1 MSKTI
6 ITNRKAYRDYEVM
19 ESLECG
25 IELKGS
31 EVKSLRAGKINLD
44 DSFARPVRSPTP
56 ALAGTSNGA
65 RSEKEEVFLYN
76 AHISQY
82 TEASYLN
89 VDPDRPRKLLLHK
102 NQIQRIIGKLTQKGL
117 TLVPLKIYFNDR
129 GFVKVDLALC
139 KGKKLY
145 DKRES
150 IKRRETDREMRREVK
165 RNR

>member
-1 MSKTI
+1 MSKSI
-6 ITNRKAYRDYEVM
+6 ITNRKAYRDYEIL
-19 ESLECG
+19 ESLEGG

-44 DSFARPVRSPTP
+44 DSFAR
-56 ALAGTSNGA
+56 AD
-65 RSEKEEVFLYN
+65 KEEIFLYN
-76 AHISQY
+76 AHISHY

-102 NQIQRIIGKLTQKGL
+102 NQIIRIIGKLTQKGL

-129 GFVKVDLALC
+129 GFVKIDLALC

-145 DKRES
+145 DKRQS
-150 IKRRETDREMRREVK
+150 IKRRETDLEIRREIK
-165 RNR
+165 NRRR